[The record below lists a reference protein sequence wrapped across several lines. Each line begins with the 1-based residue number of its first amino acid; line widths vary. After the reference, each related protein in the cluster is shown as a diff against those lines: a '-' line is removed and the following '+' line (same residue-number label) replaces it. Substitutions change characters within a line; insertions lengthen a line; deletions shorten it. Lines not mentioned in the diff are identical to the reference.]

1 MSSTTWHAR
10 VECGRE
16 TGAGFLV
23 SERHVLTCAHVVRD
37 SGAAGVTVSFPHRG
51 ELGAVPAVVGAHGGW
66 SGHDD
71 HSGDLAVLELD
82 RPVPIPPAGFA
93 VPDDAYLEPR
103 PRLVAYGFP
112 RGYAEGTI
120 AEYRATAA
128 QLIADEWVQ
137 LEAWSAHGQPLAPG
151 FSGAAVT
158 LADSGLVVGMVS
170 AVAGAAGVRNGR
182 MLPAPVMARYWP
194 RLAELIPVPGRG
206 RAARHRLRT
215 LVEDAEK
222 AGPAAGR
229 SAAWAPERL
238 YLDAVGP
245 LGPPVPPGGFA
256 SLWSA
261 AWYVLSEVD
270 VPGAVERFADRLTE
284 LAGVRGAG
292 ELGAGPGAG
301 QAGDARRVR
310 DVRDAPW
317 VREGWG
323 APGGWEAGVQGAV
336 RSADGVPGAVT
347 SADGARGAVTS
358 ADGARGAVTSAHGMP
373 GAMSPAAAA
382 AEPET
387 SASVA
392 PGAAAVPGAPAAPRA
407 AGRTASPWSPILV
420 ELARS
425 GAGDDQ
431 VLVEVSACRDGHRH
445 PVGSRTLARSQV
457 RPYVQERIDAA
468 FGQLAP
474 DAEELIAFVLPREWL
489 NEPVAHWERS
499 VDDPTPLGC
508 SYPLVVT
515 DRARRAGG
523 LRHQLARTWERL
535 DGKSTT
541 VVHRVE
547 CATGEQ
553 PNKLRFRLRSG
564 EADLAGFAA
573 PPRAPRLKRHFEVS
587 LNAPAPV
594 LLWARVGCE
603 HEGGGS
609 GGAGGG
615 GNGSA
620 GAVGG
625 TEGTGGAGGAGGL
638 GREAEGA
645 DRAGAAQDTGRTTIA
660 GHTGTARNTGSTC
673 PADACGGSTP
683 ADAPGTPAITTA
695 ESHRPTAD
703 RTSTST
709 STSTSTA
716 ASPEETATAPPAP
729 CPGSAFL
736 DQLAAHLS
744 RLPPAELPRRV
755 LALRESADAA
765 DEPERHWARDIQ
777 LLWDDPRCF
786 PDAAAAP
793 LRSPVI

>member
-37 SGAAGVTVSFPHRG
+37 SGAAGVAVSFPHHG

-158 LADSGLVVGMVS
+158 LADNGLVVGMVS

-301 QAGDARRVR
+301 QAGDAPRVC

-317 VREGWG
+317 VREGRG
-323 APGGWEAGVQGAV
+323 AAGGWEAGARGAV
-336 RSADGVPGAVT
+336 RSADGVPGAVP
-347 SADGARGAVTS
+347 SAAGG
-358 ADGARGAVTSAHGMP
+358 P
-373 GAMSPAAAA
+373 
-382 AEPET
+382 EPET
-387 SASVA
+387 PASVT
-392 PGAAAVPGAPAAPRA
+392 PGAPAAPRA
-407 AGRTASPWSPILV
+407 AGRAPSAWSPILV

-603 HEGGGS
+603 HEAGGS
-609 GGAGGG
+609 GGAGVAG
-615 GNGSA
+615 GNGGA
-620 GAVGG
+620 GAAD
-625 TEGTGGAGGAGGL
+625 EAGGAGPVV
-638 GREAEGA
+638 EAGDARTA
-645 DRAGAAQDTGRTTIA
+645 DEARDARTADDAGDARTADDAGDARTA
-660 GHTGTARNTGSTC
+660 DDAGDARTADGVRTDPGHTRPAGDRSGTTPAAGTA
-673 PADACGGSTP
+673 DTP
-683 ADAPGTPAITTA
+683 ATTPAA
-695 ESHRPTAD
+695 GTAD
-703 RTSTST
+703 T
-709 STSTSTA
+709 
-716 ASPEETATAPPAP
+716 PAPPTS

-736 DQLAAHLS
+736 DQLAAHLT

-765 DEPERHWARDIQ
+765 DEPDRHWARDIQ

-793 LRSPVI
+793 LRSPVT

>member
-1 MSSTTWHAR
+1 MSSTAWHAR
-10 VECGRE
+10 VQCGRE

-37 SGAAGVTVSFPHRG
+37 SAAAGVAVSFPHRR

-82 RPVPIPPAGFA
+82 RAVPIPPAGFA
-93 VPDDAYLEPR
+93 APDDAYLEPR

-206 RAARHRLRT
+206 RSARHRLRA

-222 AGPAAGR
+222 AGPAVGR

-270 VPGAVERFADRLTE
+270 VPGAVERFADRL
-284 LAGVRGAG
+284 AGLSEVRGGGAG
-292 ELGAGPGAG
+292 ELGHRSGSGRAWDVPRGRDVPWDVPRA
-301 QAGDARRVR
+301 R
-310 DVRDAPW
+310 DVRDGPRVRDGRDAP
-317 VREGWG
+317 E
-323 APGGWEAGVQGAV
+323 APE
-336 RSADGVPGAVT
+336 
-347 SADGARGAVTS
+347 
-358 ADGARGAVTSAHGMP
+358 
-373 GAMSPAAAA
+373 AAAS
-382 AEPET
+382 PGT
-387 SASVA
+387 PSAS
-392 PGAAAVPGAPAAPRA
+392 RA
-407 AGRTASPWSPILV
+407 AGREPSPWSPILV

-425 GAGDDQ
+425 GAGGDQ

-457 RPYVQERIDAA
+457 RPYVQERIDEA

-523 LRHQLARTWERL
+523 LRHQLARAWERL
-535 DGKSTT
+535 DGKPTT

-547 CATGEQ
+547 CVTGEQ

-594 LLWARVGCE
+594 LLWPRAGCE
-603 HEGGGS
+603 HD
-609 GGAGGG
+609 A
-615 GNGSA
+615 
-620 GAVGG
+620 GG
-625 TEGTGGAGGAGGL
+625 TEGAGGAGRHECGGVGGAG
-638 GREAEGA
+638 GRDGGGAEDTRGA
-645 DRAGAAQDTGRTTIA
+645 GPAPRAEDTGATPCARTE
-660 GHTGTARNTGSTC
+660 
-673 PADACGGSTP
+673 D
-683 ADAPGTPAITTA
+683 
-695 ESHRPTAD
+695 
-703 RTSTST
+703 
-709 STSTSTA
+709 TA
-716 ASPEETATAPPAP
+716 ATP
-729 CPGSAFL
+729 CPPPTTCSGSVFL
-736 DQLAAHLS
+736 DQLAAHLT
-744 RLPPAELPRRV
+744 RLPPAELPRHV

-765 DEPERHWARDIQ
+765 DEPELHWARDIQ

-793 LRSPVI
+793 LRSPVT

>member
-1 MSSTTWHAR
+1 MSSTAWHAR

-37 SGAAGVTVSFPHRG
+37 SAAAGVAVSFPHRR
-51 ELGAVPAVVGAHGGW
+51 ELGAVAAVVGAHGGW
-66 SGHDD
+66 SGRDD

-82 RPVPIPPAGFA
+82 RAVPIPPAGFA
-93 VPDDAYLEPR
+93 APDDAYLEPR

-206 RAARHRLRT
+206 RTARHRLRA
-215 LVEDAEK
+215 LVADAEK

-229 SAAWAPERL
+229 SAAAAWAPERL

-245 LGPPVPPGGFA
+245 LGPPVPPGGFT

-270 VPGAVERFADRLTE
+270 VPGAVERFADRLAG
-284 LAGVRGAG
+284 LAAGGGAEAG
-292 ELGAGPGAG
+292 ESGEAGGGAELPDSREVGAY
-301 QAGDARRVR
+301 AL
-310 DVRDAPW
+310 RDA
-317 VREGWG
+317 
-323 APGGWEAGVQGAV
+323 
-336 RSADGVPGAVT
+336 
-347 SADGARGAVTS
+347 ARGR
-358 ADGARGAVTSAHGMP
+358 DGRT
-373 GAMSPAAAA
+373 
-382 AEPET
+382 PE
-387 SASVA
+387 V
-392 PGAAAVPGAPAAPRA
+392 PGAAAAPEPPSARHRPGRAP
-407 AGRTASPWSPILV
+407 SPWSPILV

-445 PVGSRTLARSQV
+445 PVGARTLAKGRV
-457 RPYVQERIDAA
+457 RPYVQELIDEA

-474 DAEELIAFVLPREWL
+474 DAEELITFVLPREWL
-489 NEPVAHWERS
+489 NEPVARWERS
-499 VDDPTPLGC
+499 ADDPTPLGC

-523 LRHQLARTWERL
+523 LRHQLTRTWERL

-541 VVHRVE
+541 VVHRVG
-547 CATGEQ
+547 CTDGEQ

-564 EADLAGFAA
+564 DVDLAGFAS
-573 PPRAPRLKRHFEVS
+573 PPKAARVKQHFEVS

-603 HEGGGS
+603 HEGRGTAAGT
-609 GGAGGG
+609 GGG
-615 GNGSA
+615 G
-620 GAVGG
+620 
-625 TEGTGGAGGAGGL
+625 
-638 GREAEGA
+638 
-645 DRAGAAQDTGRTTIA
+645 DTG
-660 GHTGTARNTGSTC
+660 
-673 PADACGGSTP
+673 P
-683 ADAPGTPAITTA
+683 
-695 ESHRPTAD
+695 AD
-703 RTSTST
+703 RT
-709 STSTSTA
+709 TA
-716 ASPEETATAPPAP
+716 AAPDADGTAAAPP
-729 CPGSAFL
+729 CPGAAFL

-744 RLPPAELPRRV
+744 LLPPAELPRHV

-765 DEPERHWARDIQ
+765 DEPELHWARDIQ

-793 LRSPVI
+793 LHSPVT

>member
-37 SGAAGVTVSFPHRG
+37 SGAAGVAVSFPHRG

-301 QAGDARRVR
+301 QAGDARRVC

-323 APGGWEAGVQGAV
+323 APGRWEAGAPGAG
-336 RSADGVPGAVT
+336 RSADGAPGAVP
-347 SADGARGAVTS
+347 SADG
-358 ADGARGAVTSAHGMP
+358 MP
-373 GAMSPAAAA
+373 
-382 AEPET
+382 EPGT
-387 SASVA
+387 PASVT
-392 PGAAAVPGAPAAPRA
+392 PGAPAAPRA
-407 AGRTASPWSPILV
+407 AGRAPSPWSPILV

-445 PVGSRTLARSQV
+445 PVGSRTLTRSQV
-457 RPYVQERIDAA
+457 RPYVQERIDEA

-609 GGAGGG
+609 GGGRAVGEAGGTR
-615 GNGSA
+615 A
-620 GAVGG
+620 AAK
-625 TEGTGGAGGAGGL
+625 AGGA
-638 GREAEGA
+638 EAAAETG
-645 DRAGAAQDTGRTTIA
+645 DAGAAAGAGDTKATDGVRTDPGRPRPA
-660 GHTGTARNTGSTC
+660 G
-673 PADACGGSTP
+673 DCGKTTP
-683 ADAPGTPAITTA
+683 AP
-695 ESHRPTAD
+695 PT
-703 RTSTST
+703 S
-709 STSTSTA
+709 
-716 ASPEETATAPPAP
+716 

-736 DQLAAHLS
+736 DQLAAHLT

-765 DEPERHWARDIQ
+765 DEPDRHWARDIQ

>member
-10 VECGRE
+10 VQCGRE

-37 SGAAGVTVSFPHRG
+37 SGAAGVAVSFPHRG
-51 ELGAVPAVVGAHGGW
+51 ELGAVTAVVGAHGGW
-66 SGHDD
+66 SGPDD

-82 RPVPIPPAGFA
+82 RSVPIPPAGFA
-93 VPDDAYLEPR
+93 APDDAYLEPR
-103 PRLVAYGFP
+103 PRLVVYGFP

-151 FSGAAVT
+151 FSGAAVA

-206 RAARHRLRT
+206 RTTPHRLRA

-222 AGPAAGR
+222 AGPATGR

-270 VPGAVERFADRLTE
+270 VPGAVERFADRLAE
-284 LAGVRGAG
+284 LAEGRGEGRG
-292 ELGAGPGAG
+292 ELEEGLGAGLRPGSGCARDVR
-301 QAGDARRVR
+301 QAC
-310 DVRDAPW
+310 DVRDAPL
-317 VREGWG
+317 VRDTPLVRDGRG
-323 APGGWEAGVQGAV
+323 APE
-336 RSADGVPGAVT
+336 
-347 SADGARGAVTS
+347 
-358 ADGARGAVTSAHGMP
+358 
-373 GAMSPAAAA
+373 A
-382 AEPET
+382 AE
-387 SASVA
+387 AVAA
-392 PGAAAVPGAPAAPRA
+392 PGTPAAPRA
-407 AGRTASPWSPILV
+407 AGRGGSPWPSWSPILV

-425 GAGDDQ
+425 GAGGDQ

-457 RPYVQERIDAA
+457 RPYVQERIDEA

-474 DAEELIAFVLPREWL
+474 DADELIAFVLPREWL

-523 LRHQLARTWERL
+523 LRHQLARTWDRL

-541 VVHRVE
+541 VVHRVD

-594 LLWARVGCE
+594 LLWARVECE
-603 HEGGGS
+603 HGGG
-609 GGAGGG
+609 
-615 GNGSA
+615 
-620 GAVGG
+620 
-625 TEGTGGAGGAGGL
+625 ETGGAEGAGNTG
-638 GREAEGA
+638 GPEGA
-645 DRAGAAQDTGRTTIA
+645 R
-660 GHTGTARNTGSTC
+660 GS
-673 PADACGGSTP
+673 
-683 ADAPGTPAITTA
+683 A
-695 ESHRPTAD
+695 EDP
-703 RTSTST
+703 
-709 STSTSTA
+709 
-716 ASPEETATAPPAP
+716 APPAP

-736 DQLAAHLS
+736 DQLAAHLT
-744 RLPPAELPRRV
+744 RLPPAELPRHV
-755 LALRESADAA
+755 LALRESADAT
-765 DEPERHWARDIQ
+765 DEPELHWARDIQ

-793 LRSPVI
+793 LHSPVT

>member
-37 SGAAGVTVSFPHRG
+37 SGVAGVAVSFPHRR
-51 ELGAVPAVVGAHGGW
+51 ELGAVAAVVGAHGGW
-66 SGHDD
+66 SGRDD

-82 RPVPIPPAGFA
+82 RAVPIPPAGFA
-93 VPDDAYLEPR
+93 APDDAYLEPR

-206 RAARHRLRT
+206 RTARHRLRA
-215 LVEDAEK
+215 LVADAEK

-229 SAAWAPERL
+229 AAAAAWAPERL

-245 LGPPVPPGGFA
+245 LGPPVPPGGFT

-270 VPGAVERFADRLTE
+270 VPGAAERFADRL
-284 LAGVRGAG
+284 AGLVEAGGGAAAG
-292 ELGAGPGAG
+292 ESGDVGRGGELPGSREAGCAY
-301 QAGDARRVR
+301 ASRDAARVR
-310 DVRDAPW
+310 D
-317 VREGWG
+317 G
-323 APGGWEAGVQGAV
+323 
-336 RSADGVPGAVT
+336 
-347 SADGARGAVTS
+347 RGP
-358 ADGARGAVTSAHGMP
+358 D
-373 GAMSPAAAA
+373 
-382 AEPET
+382 
-387 SASVA
+387 A
-392 PGAAAVPGAPAAPRA
+392 PGAAAAPEPPSARPASGRAP
-407 AGRTASPWSPILV
+407 SPWSPILV
-420 ELARS
+420 DIARS

-445 PVGSRTLARSQV
+445 PVGARTLAKGRV
-457 RPYVQERIDAA
+457 RPYVQQLIDEA

-489 NEPVAHWERS
+489 NEPVARWERS
-499 VDDPTPLGC
+499 ADDPTPLGC

-541 VVHRVE
+541 VVHRVG
-547 CATGEQ
+547 CAAEEQ

-564 EADLAGFAA
+564 DADLAGFAS
-573 PPRAPRLKRHFEVS
+573 PPKAARVKRHFEVS

-594 LLWARVGCE
+594 LLWARVECE
-603 HEGGGS
+603 HEGM
-609 GGAGGG
+609 GAA
-615 GNGSA
+615 GSA
-620 GAVGG
+620 GG
-625 TEGTGGAGGAGGL
+625 TRTAGGPGT
-638 GREAEGA
+638 A
-645 DRAGAAQDTGRTTIA
+645 DGEDTGPA
-660 GHTGTARNTGSTC
+660 EHT
-673 PADACGGSTP
+673 
-683 ADAPGTPAITTA
+683 
-695 ESHRPTAD
+695 
-703 RTSTST
+703 
-709 STSTSTA
+709 
-716 ASPEETATAPPAP
+716 SPTATAPVADDTTAAP
-729 CPGSAFL
+729 NSDDTAATPGAHATAAAPRCPGSAFL

-744 RLPPAELPRRV
+744 LLPPAELPRHV

-765 DEPERHWARDIQ
+765 DEPELHWARDIQ

-793 LRSPVI
+793 LHSPVT